1 MPLKE
6 TPSLTLEQI
15 LEAVLIDV
23 AQAQDASNKY
33 SAEVLAPE
41 YKEDTLLKEF
51 PVPNAMLSELELVL
65 KLAVNNAYTDDGEPT
80 SGAKT
85 PQYNAKVLLPYV
97 LPIVDR
103 IKEIFSSFFNAA
115 ANLTEPEVTGKL
127 NTIQRN
133 LLSDHFTKFLT
144 QKILKCLLD
153 NEKVLLNNLAFDAKT
168 ALQKVM
174 TVIEQEIYN
183 QEQLDFIFGQEKS
196 ARKRLDGLLRN
207 PIYSILVKVSVPVEV
222 TGMKHQRPGMKMFV
236 SAGELDEIG
245 SDIISSLKIKVE
257 IRNYK
262 WATDPNNP
270 EYTILLPTTS

>member
-33 SAEVLAPE
+33 SAETLAPE
-41 YKEDTLLKEF
+41 YKDDTLLKEF
-51 PVPNAMLSELELVL
+51 PVPNALLSELELVL
-65 KLAVNNAYTDDGEPT
+65 KLAVDNGYTDDGENAAG
-80 SGAKT
+80 SKI
-85 PQYNAKVLLPYV
+85 PQYNAKILLPYV

-115 ANLTEPEVTGKL
+115 ANLTEPEITGKL

-133 LLSDHFTKFLT
+133 LMSEHFTKFLT

-153 NEKVLLNNLAFDAKT
+153 NEKVLLNNLIFDAKA

-174 TVIEQEIYN
+174 NVIEQEIYN

-207 PIYSILVKVSVPVEV
+207 PIYSILVKVSVPLEV
-222 TGMKHQRPGMKMFV
+222 SGMKHQRPGMRMFV
-236 SAGELDEIG
+236 SAAELDEIN

>member
-65 KLAVNNAYTDDGEPT
+65 KLAIKNTYADDGELT
-80 SGAKT
+80 NGAKT

-115 ANLTEPEVTGKL
+115 ANLTEPEITGKL

-133 LLSDHFTKFLT
+133 LMSEHFTKFLT

-153 NEKVLLNNLAFDAKT
+153 NEKVLLNNLVFDAKT

-174 TVIEQEIYN
+174 NVIEQEIYN

-207 PIYSILVKVSVPVEV
+207 PIYSILVKVTVPVEV
-222 TGMKHQRPGMKMFV
+222 TGMKHQRPGMSMFV
-236 SAGELDEIG
+236 STDDLNEIG

-262 WATDPNNP
+262 WVTDPDNP
-270 EYTILLPTTS
+270 EYTILLPTTP

>member
-1 MPLKE
+1 MAIKQ

-15 LEAVLIDV
+15 LEAVLVDV

-41 YKEDTLLKEF
+41 YKDDTLLKEF
-51 PVPNAMLSELELVL
+51 PVPNALLSELELTL
-65 KLAVNNAYTDDGEPT
+65 KMAVDNTYTDDGEDGT
-80 SGAKT
+80 GTKT

-133 LLSDHFTKFLT
+133 LMSEHFTKFLT

-153 NEKVLLNNLAFDAKT
+153 NEKVLLNNLVFDAKT

-174 TVIEQEIYN
+174 NVIEQEIYN

-222 TGMKHQRPGMKMFV
+222 AGLKHQRPGMRMFV
-236 SAGELDEIG
+236 SAGELEDIG
-245 SDIISSLKIKVE
+245 SDVISSLKIKVE

-270 EYTILLPTTS
+270 EYTILLPSTS